1 MTKRSEQGFTLFEAL
16 LAVVVA
22 AVACAVAATAM
33 GTAGRLAEV
42 HMDSLKSDAL
52 NIQSCIDRL
61 RAVNEVSGPG
71 GLSDLADKNKT
82 LVCPNGVSVRL
93 TPVAIAGGKT
103 NLLKLDKLEKSTARS
118 TLLRAT
124 LKSGS
129 TEVTL
134 VFAQP

>member
-33 GTAGRLAEV
+33 GTAARLAEV

-52 NIQSCIDRL
+52 NLQSCIDRL
-61 RAVNEVSGPG
+61 HAVNEVRGPEG
-71 GLSDLADKNKT
+71 IEKLAGDDKT
-82 LVCPNGVSVRL
+82 LVCPSGVTVKV
-93 TPVAIAGGKT
+93 TPVAIADGDT
-103 NLLKLDKLEKSTARS
+103 NLLKLEKSTAGS
-118 TLLRAT
+118 ALLRAT

>member
-33 GTAGRLAEV
+33 GTAGRLAEL

-61 RAVNEVSGPG
+61 RAVNEVSGLD
-71 GLSDLADKNKT
+71 GLANLADENKT

-93 TPVAIAGGKT
+93 TPVAIADGDT
-103 NLLKLDKLEKSTARS
+103 NLLKLKKKSTAES
-118 TLLRAT
+118 VLLRAT

>member
-33 GTAGRLAEV
+33 GTASRLAEV
-42 HMDSLKSDAL
+42 HMASLQSDAL

-61 RAVNEVSGPG
+61 HAVNEVSGPD
-71 GLSDLADKNKT
+71 GLAHLADENQT

-93 TPVAIAGGKT
+93 TPVAIADGDT
-103 NLLKLDKLEKSTARS
+103 NLLKLEQSTAGS
-118 TLLRAT
+118 VLLRAT

>member
-1 MTKRSEQGFTLFEAL
+1 MTKRSEQGFTLIEAL

-33 GTAGRLAEV
+33 GTAARLAEV

-52 NIQSCIDRL
+52 NLQSCIDRL
-61 RAVNEVSGPG
+61 HAVNEVRGPEG
-71 GLSDLADKNKT
+71 IEKLAGDDKT
-82 LVCPNGVSVRL
+82 LVCPSGVTVKV
-93 TPVAIAGGKT
+93 TPVAIADENTKNT
-103 NLLKLDKLEKSTARS
+103 NLLKLEKSTARS
-118 TLLRAT
+118 ALLRAT

-129 TEVTL
+129 TEVSL